1 MLALVFFDFDVP
13 LSSFQLL
20 AVGGGL
26 LILAGVLLMVRR
38 KARVEME
45 SSVVTEELMAYLA
58 RIANALEAQQPARP
72 DEITADVLRRLQ
84 EIANAKQGSKVREMT
99 LMDR

>member
-1 MLALVFFDFDVP
+1 MFAWVFLDWDVP

-26 LILAGVLLMVRR
+26 LILAGILLLVRR
-38 KARVEME
+38 KSRVEVE

-58 RIANALEAQQPARP
+58 RIANALEAQQPPRS

-84 EIANAKQGSKVREMT
+84 EIANAKQGGKVREMT
-99 LMDR
+99 FMDR